1 MSGHSKWSTIK
12 RKKGVND
19 ANIPQLIPNAIL
31 WGVSGI
37 LFNLIPTYS
46 IALEIP
52 LKENITSWKNL
63 KTDLFSLLL
72 NNSPLV
78 SLFV

>member
-1 MSGHSKWSTIK
+1 MRKWRPKS
-12 RKKGVND
+12 GVND
-19 ANIPQLIPNAIL
+19 ANIPQLIPKDIL

-52 LKENITSWKNL
+52 FREKITSLKNL
-63 KTDLFSLLL
+63 KIVLLSLLL
-72 NNSPLV
+72 NNS
-78 SLFV
+78 SLFILFI